1 MACWRE
7 TPQKRGKH
15 RTEATEVTEGEFEV
29 GEISTLRTL
38 CLLAGNDAKEGK
50 HRTEATEVTEG
61 EFEVGEISTLRTS
74 CLLAGNDAKEGKA
87 SHGQVLAIDQPLNT
101 VLKACFTEID

>member
-1 MACWRE
+1 MASGRERPVSGKASHRGHRGHRGGIEVGEISTLRTIMACWRE
-7 TPQKRGKH
+7 TTRKRGKH

-50 HRTEATEVTEG
+50 
-61 EFEVGEISTLRTS
+61 
-74 CLLAGNDAKEGKA
+74 A